1 MMSFTDVGYGV
12 PEQLLQQSREVPYL
26 LDSMFAPTIAAP
38 AISGLDPALVNKS
51 HRGFRLVG
59 CGSPCLSDGARMV
72 AWMREQEA

>member
-12 PEQLLQQSREVPYL
+12 PEQLLQQSREVPYLYL

-59 CGSPCLSDGARMV
+59 CGSYVDRRWIALP
-72 AWMREQEA
+72 E